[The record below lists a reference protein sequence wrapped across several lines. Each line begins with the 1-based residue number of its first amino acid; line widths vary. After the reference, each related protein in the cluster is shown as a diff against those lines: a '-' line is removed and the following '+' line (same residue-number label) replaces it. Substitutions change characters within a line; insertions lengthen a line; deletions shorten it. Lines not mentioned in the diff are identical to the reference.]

1 LPHPLLDLM
10 YDGFYALFMLKNGSA
25 PQNHARITRF
35 LDDFGRNGR
44 K

>member
-1 LPHPLLDLM
+1 
-10 YDGFYALFMLKNGSA
+10 MLKNGSA
-25 PQNHARITRF
+25 PQNHAEFQARITRF